1 MAPYQALSHVEEHP
15 TLATAGKRALKGFA
29 DLLAELIQATHDRPL
44 PELID
49 FLLVKTGYA
58 AELRDG
64 TEEGEERWLNVLELR
79 RVAADFAE
87 IEPEVALALFLENV
101 ALVGGADTTQT
112 GESGTLADEDRKK
125 DAVTL
130 ITLHAAKGLEYPV
143 VFLVGLEEGI
153 LPHARSLEDQDELE
167 EERRLAYVGITR
179 AKNRLYLVYAVRRS
193 FYGGD
198 HRYQEPSR
206 FVDEIPRELTEQSRG
221 SGQLEPERAGRTN
234 GRGIGSPPTFGQ
246 GGGRGFAGAPP
257 DSTRDRASSGFGGS
271 TATSPHNAQE
281 EETEPAA
288 LAVEP
293 SPLKAGDTVIHR
305 LFGRGTVL
313 DVTESGGSTTVDVL
327 FETKGKKTLDTAFA
341 NLQKI

>member
-1 MAPYQALSHVEEHP
+1 SHVEEHP

-221 SGQLEPERAGRTN
+221 TGRLEPERAGRTS
-234 GRGIGSPPTFGQ
+234 GRDGRSPATTTFGQ
-246 GGGRGFAGAPP
+246 GAGRGFAGAPP
-257 DSTRDRASSGFGGS
+257 DSTRDRRSSEFDGS
-271 TATSPHNAQE
+271 AATSPGIAADGEAEQAAP
-281 EETEPAA
+281 PA
-288 LAVEP
+288 EP
-293 SPLKAGDTVIHR
+293 SQLKPGDTVIHR

-313 DVTESGGSTTVDVL
+313 SVAENGGSTTVEVL
-327 FETKGKKTLDTAFA
+327 FETMGKKALDTAFA
-341 NLQKI
+341 KLEKI